1 MDNYALKL
9 ADIYNRVRHNSHT
22 HIKVTNKV
30 ILSVDVEVEIFRA
43 KRAMSLLEKIG
54 MKFNNPVFNT
64 DYTPLD
70 PSVRC
75 YNNAYQMATE
85 QGLIYCEGLMLL
97 RLRDGVFPLSHGWCC
112 DVYGDIIDPTCANYQ
127 HIEEVSYIGVAFK
140 RQYVDD
146 WFDFTNYHGM
156 LDGHEHGLEIG
167 VHYDDPAIYMQK
179 LQTKQKLA
187 A

>member
-1 MDNYALKL
+1 MNNYAVEL
-9 ADIYNRVRHNSHT
+9 ANIYHRVRHNPHT
-22 HIKVTNKV
+22 QIKVTDKV
-30 ILSVDVEVEIFRA
+30 ILSVHVEVEIFRA
-43 KRAMSLLEKIG
+43 NRARVLLENIG
-54 MKFNNPVFNT
+54 MTFDHPVFNT

-70 PSVRC
+70 PNVRC
-75 YNNAYQMATE
+75 YDNAYQMATE

-112 DVYGDIIDPTCANYQ
+112 DEYGTVIDPTCANYQ
-127 HIEEVSYIGVAFK
+127 HIDEVSYIGVPFK
-140 RQYVDD
+140 QEYVDD
-146 WFDFTNYHGM
+146 WFDFTGYHGV
-156 LDGHEHGLEIG
+156 LDGHEHGLEVG